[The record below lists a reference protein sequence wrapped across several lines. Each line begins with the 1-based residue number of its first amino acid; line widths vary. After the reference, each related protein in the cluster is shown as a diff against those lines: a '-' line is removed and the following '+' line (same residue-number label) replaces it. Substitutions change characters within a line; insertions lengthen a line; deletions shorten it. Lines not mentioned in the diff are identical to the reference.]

1 MKNDVNINE
10 VLEVIN
16 DVERDA
22 FEYIGHVAEVVCDKI
37 RVGVADLRIGS
48 KSGEAHD
55 ATKDCV
61 YLDDVVDTLADNCTN
76 ACADYDE
83 EKVRRFYELTIA
95 SIYGLPK
102 VTIEHTEGDK

>member
-37 RVGVADLRIGS
+37 RVGVDDLRFGS
-48 KSGEAHD
+48 KSNKTD
-55 ATKDCV
+55 A
-61 YLDDVVDTLADNCTN
+61 
-76 ACADYDE
+76 
-83 EKVRRFYELTIA
+83 
-95 SIYGLPK
+95 
-102 VTIEHTEGDK
+102 EGDHQLCRRG